1 MRTQIIDIGRGEV
14 VLPPPFINRRSYK
27 FARFFLQNWFEISQN
42 DYFLFKV
49 AYSVIAKKK
58 EGVKS
63 FPGIFRKMK
72 ISLYDN

>member
-14 VLPPPFINRRSYK
+14 VLPPPLLTVDRINSYD
-27 FARFFLQNWFEISQN
+27 FFLQNWFEISQN